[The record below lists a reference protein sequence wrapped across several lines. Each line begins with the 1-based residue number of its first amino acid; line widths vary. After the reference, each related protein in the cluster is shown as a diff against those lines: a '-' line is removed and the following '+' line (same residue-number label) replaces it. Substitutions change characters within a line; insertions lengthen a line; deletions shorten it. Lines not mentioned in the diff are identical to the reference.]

1 MNHALN
7 DIWFGLVGVLLA
19 GYVLLDGFDLGVG
32 ALHLFARG
40 DRNRRTMLN
49 AIGPFWDGNEVWLIT
64 GGGALFA
71 AFPEVYATA
80 FSGLYL
86 ALMLFLVALIFRA
99 ISIEVR
105 GQRPGASWQRFW
117 DIGFSAGSAVAA
129 LLLGVALGNLAWGLP
144 LRADHEFAGSFL
156 GLLRPY
162 PLLTGLTALTGI
174 VLHGALYLCVRTEG
188 ELQQQAHRWARNAGG
203 LFAAGYILTT
213 IATLIWAPH
222 MTAPFGRAP
231 GWLALPLLTVLAIA
245 NLGLEWKRARHGRAC
260 LSSCVTLLGLLAT
273 FGVGM
278 FPNLI
283 RSNPTPEHSLTVLN
297 AASSPKTLGIMLVIA
312 AIGMPLVIGYTIVA
326 YRAFRGKVKL
336 DAASY

>member
-1 MNHALN
+1 MSHALN
-7 DIWFGLVGVLLA
+7 DVWFALVGTLLI
-19 GYVLLDGFDLGVG
+19 GYVVLDGFDLGVG

-40 DRNRRTMLN
+40 DRNRRTLLN

-86 ALMLFLVALIFRA
+86 ALMLFLFALIARA
-99 ISIEVR
+99 VSIEFR
-105 GQRPGASWQRFW
+105 GQRASARWQRFW
-117 DIGFSAGSAVAA
+117 DVGFSAGSAVAA

-144 LRADHEFAGSFL
+144 LRADHEYAGSFL
-156 GLLRPY
+156 GLLKPY
-162 PLLTGLTALTGI
+162 ALLTGLTALAAITM
-174 VLHGALYLCVRTEG
+174 HGALYLCLRTEG
-188 ELQQQAHRWARNAGG
+188 ALQQQARRWALNAGA
-203 LFAAGYILTT
+203 LFVVGYILTT

-222 MTAPFGRAP
+222 MTAPFGRHP
-231 GWLALPLLTVLAIA
+231 LGWVFPLLTVLAISS
-245 NLGLEWKRARHGRAC
+245 LGRAWRQARHGWAF
-260 LSSCVTLLGLLAT
+260 LSSCVTLVGLLAT

-278 FPNLI
+278 HPNLI
-283 RSNPTPEHSLTVLN
+283 RSNPLPEHSLTVLN
-297 AASSPKTLGIMLVIA
+297 AASSPRTLGIMLVIA
-312 AIGMPLVIGYTIVA
+312 LIGMPLVIGYSIYA